1 MPTNLYGPGDNY
13 HPENSHVIP
22 GLIYR
27 FHYAKVNKL
36 SNVKIWGTG
45 KPRREFL
52 YVDDMA
58 RASVHIMNL
67 DKKKYSEYVSP
78 MCSHINV
85 GSGQEFSISE
95 LVEIIKD
102 VVGYNG
108 NIIFDTEKPDGNLRK
123 LLDSQ
128 RILKLGFKFK
138 ISLKDGITK
147 TYKNFIQS

>member
-1 MPTNLYGPGDNY
+1 
-13 HPENSHVIP
+13 
-22 GLIYR
+22 
-27 FHYAKVNKL
+27 L